1 MTFLNSKRLGVSKY
15 SLMKGFTLIEIMIV
29 IFIIGMIMALVAPNI
44 IGSQQ
49 EAELKKAAI
58 DIQQLENSLEMY
70 RLRTNRFP
78 TTEQGLEALV
88 SIPTIEPIPRSYPE
102 GGIIKR
108 LPLDPWGND
117 YILLSP
123 GEINNVDLYSM
134 GPDGLD
140 GTDDDIG
147 TWNIN
152 DYLQ

>member
-1 MTFLNSKRLGVSKY
+1 MNHLYLRRFEASKR

-123 GEINNVDLYSM
+123 GEINDVDLYSM

-152 DYLQ
+152 EYLQ

>member
-1 MTFLNSKRLGVSKY
+1 MNHLYLRRFGASKR

-123 GEINNVDLYSM
+123 GEINDVDLYSM

-152 DYLQ
+152 EYLQ